1 MLLLNFNSFA
11 EDFDALLIEA
21 ESLRTKNM
29 SVFERKIEHLESF
42 RKNMSSY
49 QVSHLNY
56 LKAFYLS
63 RLGKTSDAISLYESV
78 VEESINADA
87 AFLSLIA
94 LVNLYGLEG
103 QTEKAFSNALKFS
116 DEIYNK
122 VKQEKRNNATLLM
135 SYTLLKAGLNV
146 EAAAALS
153 SMETKYLD
161 DRNRCLKLVVESE
174 IYSELSDSGIKSS
187 TVNDD
192 ISFCKEIGEHIL
204 AYIGQV
210 NIIKKGVA
218 DGNGFNFL
226 NLAVSEL
233 ERVINTKYDNLIA
246 EWYVTLSSIWL
257 DNKGYEQAV
266 RYAMLSFDYDVDQS
280 YIENRVQAYKT
291 LYQAYYSIGDLQRAF
306 KFLKEYELVKS
317 SVEHSKLSSAVA
329 FYSVKLKAE
338 EATRHIA
345 SLNKK
350 LSLADLESQVAKVEA
365 ENNRLY
371 LSMALIVVCMLIL
384 WVYKTKLHQLRLKKQ
399 VEVDALT
406 GVLSRRYFS
415 ECFEKALVS
424 AQPAQQSVSFV
435 LFDLDHFKRINDSYG
450 HPAGDWVLKAVGE
463 VCSSSGRRADLV
475 GRLGGEEFGILL
487 PDCDMANATRVAEQC
502 RLAIERIDSTPAGA
516 KFQITASFGVS
527 ASSVVGYDSRALIV
541 DADKALY
548 LSKKHGRNRVT
559 LSPNYDN
566 SVILGAGI

>member
-1 MLLLNFNSFA
+1 MLEKAYQLRTR
-11 EDFDALLIEA
+11 DFSEFRKIIKVLKEKE
-21 ESLRTKNM
+21 ESLDWQSRNK
-29 SVFERKIEHLESF
+29 LD
-42 RKNMSSY
+42 
-49 QVSHLNY
+49 Y
-56 LKAFYLS
+56 LWAFYLS
-63 RLGKTSDAISLYESV
+63 RTGSTEEAIEYYHKVIEND
-78 VEESINADA
+78 VELDMSFN
-87 AFLSLIA
+87 SLIS
-94 LVNLYGLEG
+94 LVNLNLLKGE
-103 QTEKAFSNALKFS
+103 TEQAFIYATNFNDEKYAAVDSDLKETAALL
-116 DEIYNK
+116 
-122 VKQEKRNNATLLM
+122 VA
-135 SYTLLKAGLNV
+135 YTLLKSGLPG
-146 EAAAALS
+146 EASELVKNIPEQLAQERNECVRNAMLS
-153 SMETKYLD
+153 ELYYYQGGLD
-161 DRNRCLKLVVESE
+161 ADYKKIVKKADECKASGEAILGYIAKIYFAKHEILNDRNINALKMM
-174 IYSELSDSGIKSS
+174 
-187 TVNDD
+187 
-192 ISFCKEIGEHIL
+192 
-204 AYIGQV
+204 
-210 NIIKKGVA
+210 
-218 DGNGFNFL
+218 
-226 NLAVSEL
+226 VSEL
-233 ERVINTKYDNLIA
+233 EDVISTKYDNLVAQWYSTLA
-246 EWYVTLSSIWL
+246 EVWL
-257 DNKGYEQAV
+257 DNNSHEHAI
-266 RYAMLSFDYDVDQS
+266 RYAELSLGYDVDQS
-280 YIENRVQAYKT
+280 HIESKVLSLLILSKAYFIAEKYDLAYKYMDEYNELMKSSQRNKLT
-291 LYQAYYSIGDLQRAF
+291 SAVAYYSAQ
-306 KFLKEYELVKS
+306 
-317 SVEHSKLSSAVA
+317 
-329 FYSVKLKAE
+329 LKAE
-338 EATRHIA
+338 ESARQIE